1 VVEFLM
7 NDLAS
12 KPGRRLK
19 LLALGFVL
27 LPVIAGLLPVIFR
40 APQRAHK
47 QNCLSSMVSVNLAAR
62 MWAND
67 HAELMPQ
74 TLTEMSNELCSPK
87 VLFCM
92 AAPDAQ
98 NLREQ
103 MALWSTFDERRC
115 SYEIVNPGISE
126 TNFNDVFIRCKAH
139 GHLGYVDGTVF
150 DGKRRLNSYE
160 AKFGTPAPGSPTNK
174 F

>member
-1 VVEFLM
+1 M
-7 NDLAS
+7 NDS
-12 KPGRRLK
+12 PGKPGRRVK

-47 QNCLSSMVSVNLAAR
+47 QNCLGNVVAINLCGR

-67 HAELMPQ
+67 HGELMPQ
-74 TLTEMSNELCSPK
+74 TLTEMSNYLVSPK
-87 VLFCM
+87 GLFCM
-92 AAPDAQ
+92 ADPGAR

-103 MALWSTFDERRC
+103 MGLWSTFDERRC
-115 SYEIVNPGISE
+115 SYEIVNPGIFE

-139 GHLGYVDGTVF
+139 GHLGYVDGSVF
-150 DGKRRLNSYE
+150 DGKRRLSGYE
-160 AKFGTPAPGSPTNK
+160 AKFGTPAPGAPSNK

>member
-1 VVEFLM
+1 M
-7 NDLAS
+7 NDSPS

-47 QNCLSSMVSVNLAAR
+47 QNCLGDMVAINLCGR

-92 AAPDAQ
+92 ADPGAQ
-98 NLREQ
+98 ELREQ
-103 MALWSTFDERRC
+103 MALWSAFDERRC
-115 SYEIVNPGISE
+115 SYEFVNPGIPESNP
-126 TNFNDVFIRCKAH
+126 TNVFLRCKAH
-139 GHLGYVDGTVF
+139 GHLGYVDGSVF
-150 DGKRRLNSYE
+150 DGKRRLSSHE
-160 AKFGTPAPGSPTNK
+160 AKFGTPAPGAPSNK